1 MSISIC
7 LTLAYC
13 FLFYH
18 SLVAPDFK
26 RNLYYLTAID
36 FELAVFQTEEQ
47 VQEFRLI
54 LLYIQLLLKASHL
67 VLITLRFLLR
77 LEILFDPHQLYLL
90 PPQVLFILTLAMVL
104 VKVQEGET
112 FEVVSQTCANVHILD
127 LDSLYELDLMH
138 IANLQILVI
147 AHSLLD

>member
-7 LTLAYC
+7 LTLTQC
-13 FLFYH
+13 SLFYR

-36 FELAVFQTEEQ
+36 FELAIFQTKEQ

-54 LLYIQLLLKASHL
+54 LLYLQLLLKASHL
-67 VLITLRFLLR
+67 VLVTLRLLLR

-90 PPQVLFILTLAMVL
+90 PPQVLFLLTLAMVL

>member
-13 FLFYH
+13 CIFYH

-26 RNLYYLTAID
+26 RNLYYLIVID
-36 FELAVFQTEEQ
+36 FELAIFQTEEQ
-47 VQEFRLI
+47 IQEFRLI
-54 LLYIQLLLKASHL
+54 PLQILLHLKASHL
-67 VLITLRFLLR
+67 VFVTLRLPLR
-77 LEILFDPHQLYLL
+77 QEILVDPHQLYLL
-90 PPQVLFILTLAMVL
+90 PPQVLFLLTLAMVL